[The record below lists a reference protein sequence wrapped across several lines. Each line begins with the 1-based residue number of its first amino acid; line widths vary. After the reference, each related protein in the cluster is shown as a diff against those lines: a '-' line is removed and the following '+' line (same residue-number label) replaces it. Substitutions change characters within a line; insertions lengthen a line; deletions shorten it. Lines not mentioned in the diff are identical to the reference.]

1 MNRQNDLLI
10 CTEMNL
16 QTVNIQ
22 LCSFRCVLE
31 EKFTTRGKLTFEND
45 ADCRCFASTF
55 TWQGR
60 FSIDV
65 IFKNS
70 GNWLL
75 QIVFAT

>member
-55 TWQGR
+55 T
-60 FSIDV
+60 
-65 IFKNS
+65 
-70 GNWLL
+70 
-75 QIVFAT
+75 